1 MSLSINAS
9 KINLFDNMNINKTQ
23 NYFKDNN
30 TSNEKTDKNK
40 TNSITLKDNT
50 KKSSLMD
57 NLLKQKDSLTEK
69 KQAIM
74 EKELDPED
82 KKAKLEDINKQ
93 IQDIE
98 AQIQQLN
105 IQEKQEEV
113 QKKDDEA
120 LKKKVEEQEKNPP
133 KQNQD
138 EVRDDIIISASLNE
152 LIKIN
157 SSKESIHLMKDSKNR
172 QIVEAGYIKPNDDPN
187 SYNNRR
193 LAQISRSLPNLD
205 AAISRTIG
213 DLNKSAERIKYKT
226 KLAKDELENKE
237 IENKKDNETIEN
249 KIGSKENDEDNQKN
263 IPNKDKVE

>member
-9 KINLFDNMNINKTQ
+9 KINLFHNMNTNKTQ

-40 TNSITLKDNT
+40 TNSITFKDNT
-50 KKSSLMD
+50 KKSRLME
-57 NLLKQKDSLTEK
+57 NLLKQKTSLTEK

-74 EKELDPED
+74 EKELEPEE
-82 KKAKLEDINKQ
+82 KKAKLDDINKQ

-113 QKKDDEA
+113 QKKEDEV
-120 LKKKVEEQEKNPP
+120 LKKKVEEQEKNPH
-133 KQNQD
+133 KQNED
-138 EVRDDIIISASLNE
+138 EVSDNIIISASLNE

-172 QIVEAGYIKPNDDPN
+172 QIVEAGYIKPNDDTN
-187 SYNNRR
+187 SYNYRR
-193 LAQISRSLPNLD
+193 LAQINISLPSLD

-213 DLNKSAERIKYKT
+213 DLNKSAERMQYKT

-237 IENKKDNETIEN
+237 IETIEN
-249 KIGSKENDEDNQKN
+249 KIALKENDEDSQKN
-263 IPNKDKVE
+263 IPNKDKV